1 VNIFR
6 TLHRSI
12 LLLFAV
18 VAISI
23 VILVHFSVSKIVAEQ
38 SRAQQQSLSP
48 AFDLV
53 VEQLMKPL
61 HISETLVK
69 AKELEDL
76 MAAPVPDEIAIFKT
90 LGRLQAEFDMNF
102 FIASEQNRRQYNSD
116 GSTTELIDGEV
127 SWYFKYKDQPANVVA
142 DIGKWE
148 DTHFY
153 IDLKIFDE
161 NERFLGFFGV
171 GKSLSSFLQLF
182 SQYKETYGY
191 DFIFV
196 DEDSNITLSSDPTL
210 LAENSNFK
218 NLADLPWYK
227 NMSTDQ
233 QQGSLNNLLIK
244 IDGYDVL
251 IAELNIQPFNWTLYL
266 LTPLDPRQTEISRGF
281 ILSIVTLLAVIFGL
295 FLLIYNLLYY
305 FKQDMEKTRQIDVLT
320 ELANR
325 SSIILKFD
333 EMMYQKLSVSLV
345 LINLDNFK
353 TVNET
358 HGRKAGDVVLRQIA
372 SMLQL
377 ELRESDILG
386 RWAGEEFILL
396 LPNTGPHEA
405 MEIAQKLRDR
415 LAGMTITTGSMSI
428 RMTASFGV
436 SFTATP
442 STINEVI
449 AAADDALFAAKRE
462 GRNAVRLQ
470 LLDEQ

>member
-76 MAAPVPDEIAIFKT
+76 MAAPVQDEIAIFNT

-116 GSTTELIDGEV
+116 GSTTELIDGNV
-127 SWYFKYKDQPANVVA
+127 NWYFKYKDQPANVVA
-142 DIGKWE
+142 DIGNWE
-148 DTHFY
+148 DPHFY
-153 IDLKIFDE
+153 IDLKVFDE

-191 DFIFV
+191 YFIFV
-196 DEDSNITLSSDPTL
+196 DQDSNITLSSDPTL
-210 LAENSNFK
+210 LAEKSNFK
-218 NLADLPWYK
+218 SLADLPWYK
-227 NMSTDQ
+227 NLSSDQ

>member
-1 VNIFR
+1 MNIFI

-142 DIGKWE
+142 DIGNWE
-148 DTHFY
+148 DPHFY
-153 IDLKIFDE
+153 IDLKVFDE

-196 DEDSNITLSSDPTL
+196 DQDSNITLSSDPTL
-210 LAENSNFK
+210 LAEKSNFK
-218 NLADLPWYK
+218 SLADLPWYK

>member
-1 VNIFR
+1 MNIFR

-48 AFDLV
+48 AFELI

-61 HISETLVK
+61 HISETLVQ
-69 AKELEDL
+69 AKELKDL
-76 MAAPVPDEIAIFKT
+76 MAAPVPDEIAIFNT

-102 FIASEQNRRQYNSD
+102 FIASEQSRRQYNSD

-127 SWYFKYKDQPANVVA
+127 SWYFKYKDQPTNVVA

-153 IDLKIFDE
+153 IDLKVFDE
-161 NERFLGFFGV
+161 NKRFLGFFGV

-196 DEDSNITLSSDPTL
+196 DQDTNITLSSDSTL
-210 LAENSNFK
+210 LAENSTFK
-218 NLADLPWYK
+218 QLADLPWYK
-227 NMSTDQ
+227 KLSSDE

-244 IDGYDVL
+244 IDGSDVL

-281 ILSIVTLLAVIFGL
+281 IISIVTLLAVIFGL

-305 FKQDMEKTRQIDVLT
+305 FKQDMQKTRHIDVLT

-325 SSIILKFD
+325 SSITLKFD
-333 EMMYQKLSVSLV
+333 EMMYQKISVSMV
-345 LINLDNFK
+345 LINLDNFQ

-377 ELRESDILG
+377 ELRENDILG

-415 LAGMTITTGSMSI
+415 LAAMTIATGSMSI
-428 RMTASFGV
+428 RMTASFGI

-442 STINEVI
+442 CTINEVI
-449 AAADDALFAAKRE
+449 AAADDALIAAKRE